1 MVRSRYSA
9 VMSALAGLSNQARE
23 RNCEGLRRVR
33 VVDLEV
39 LAVLEVL
46 ADFGLDLLMQVPVG

>member
-1 MVRSRYSA
+1 
-9 VMSALAGLSNQARE
+9 MSALAGLSNQARE
-23 RNCEGLRRVR
+23 RNCEGLRRIR

-46 ADFGLDLLMQVPVG
+46 ADFGLGLLMQVPVG